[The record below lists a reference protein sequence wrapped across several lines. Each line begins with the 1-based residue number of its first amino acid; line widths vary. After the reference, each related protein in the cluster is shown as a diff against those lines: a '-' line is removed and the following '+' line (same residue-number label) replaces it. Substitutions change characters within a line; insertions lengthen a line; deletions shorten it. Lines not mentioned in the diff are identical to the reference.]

1 LSKRFVINVVDVN
14 MPRAGKRG
22 SVDRFLQKYL
32 DKEIVDQ
39 EAWMILEL
47 LRRKG
52 GVLVYEDEDV
62 DDSECYIVVI
72 SYLDRIYY
80 IMVKTG
86 GHSVGLLLS
95 RYDEKIF
102 NKMLSIYESCVSR

>member
-1 LSKRFVINVVDVN
+1 LRKWFVIKVVDVN

-22 SVDRFLQKYL
+22 SVDRFLHKYL

-39 EAWMILEL
+39 EAWMVLEL

-62 DDSECYIVVI
+62 DDRECYIVVV

-80 IMVKTG
+80 YMVKTG
-86 GHSVGLLLS
+86 KHSVGLLLS
-95 RYDEKIF
+95 RYDEEMFK
-102 NKMLSIYESCVSR
+102 KLLSMYESCIAR